1 MYNYSTI
8 YLFKISI
15 RTGDAT
21 PQLEHPVEPWVMTFQ
36 VENEHC
42 ITNHWLIVSF
52 TCSHGNTT
60 ETVVKSTI

>member
-21 PQLEHPVEPWVMTFQ
+21 PQLEHPVLNYYI
-36 VENEHC
+36 NE
-42 ITNHWLIVSF
+42 
-52 TCSHGNTT
+52 
-60 ETVVKSTI
+60 